1 VPPVARGSLEAPVER
16 VEAMVDGMSHDDGLR
31 TWVED
36 CLANLDKVLKWF
48 QMADLALNWE
58 KCHFMVENK
67 LSLGIKF

>member
-1 VPPVARGSLEAPVER
+1 VER

-31 TWVED
+31 TWVKD

-58 KCHFMVENK
+58 K
-67 LSLGIKF
+67 